1 MILSIEIFTAI
12 VAAYI
17 VIDVYE
23 LIKSRIKRLYKEEN
37 YKVEVINEMKNIVIK
52 MKHNAIK
59 KGNGMK
65 EHYEI
70 IEEIISFIE
79 NNEINE

>member
-17 VIDVYE
+17 AVDVYE
-23 LIKSRIKRLYKEEN
+23 LIKINIKRLYKKEN
-37 YKVEVINEMKNIVIK
+37 YKLEVINEIKNIVIK

-70 IEEIISFIE
+70 VEEIISFIE
-79 NNEINE
+79 NNKVEE